1 MKAIKFRLAILI
13 SVISFLL
20 IAGTIGFMAL
30 EKLNFI
36 DAVYF
41 TIVTISTVGYGDI
54 HASTLGGKIL
64 AVVLIVVGVGVFL
77 GLIADAT
84 QLVLR
89 SREERIRQQRIN
101 VLISVFFSEIGTELL
116 RMFSI
121 LDPNITRL
129 REDTL
134 VTSEWSDQDFIN
146 LNTRLES
153 HDYSVDPQRID
164 LNPLTAYLSEKGSS
178 LTQLLENPNLQE
190 HESFTNTI
198 LALFHLK
205 DELLARR
212 GRQNLP
218 ETDLDHLAN
227 DIKRVYIL
235 LTGQWVGYMR
245 YLKRSYPYL
254 FSLALRT
261 NPFSEEI
268 TPVVE

>member
-1 MKAIKFRLAILI
+1 M
-13 SVISFLL
+13 
-20 IAGTIGFMAL
+20 
-30 EKLNFI
+30 
-36 DAVYF
+36 
-41 TIVTISTVGYGDI
+41 
-54 HASTLGGKIL
+54 
-64 AVVLIVVGVGVFL
+64 GVFL

-84 QLVLR
+84 QLVLQGR
-89 SREERIRQQRIN
+89 AERIRQQRIN

-116 RMFSI
+116 RMFST
-121 LDPNITRL
+121 LDPNITGL

-146 LNTRLES
+146 LNTRLKS
-153 HDYSVDPQRID
+153 HDYSIDPQRID
-164 LNPLTAYLSEKGSS
+164 LDPLTAYLGEKGSL

-212 GRQNLP
+212 GKQNLP

-227 DIKRVYIL
+227 DIKRVYVL
-235 LTGQWVGYMR
+235 LISQWVGYMR
-245 YLKRSYPYL
+245 YLKKSYPYL

-268 TPVVE
+268 SPVVR

>member
-1 MKAIKFRLAILI
+1 
-13 SVISFLL
+13 
-20 IAGTIGFMAL
+20 MAL

-64 AVVLIVVGVGVFL
+64 AVILIVVGVGVFL

-84 QLVLR
+84 QLVLQGR
-89 SREERIRQQRIN
+89 AERIRQQRIN

-116 RMFSI
+116 RMFST

-146 LNTRLES
+146 LNTRLKS
-153 HDYSVDPQRID
+153 HDYSIDPQRID

-212 GRQNLP
+212 GKQNLP

-227 DIKRVYIL
+227 DIKRVYVL
-235 LTGQWVGYMR
+235 LAGQWVGYMR

-268 TPVVE
+268 SPVVE